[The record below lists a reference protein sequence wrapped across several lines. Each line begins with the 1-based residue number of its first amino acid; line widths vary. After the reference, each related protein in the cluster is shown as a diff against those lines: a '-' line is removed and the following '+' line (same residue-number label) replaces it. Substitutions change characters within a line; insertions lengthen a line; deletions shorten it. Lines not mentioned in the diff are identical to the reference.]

1 MNSSSSQAIFDGP
14 CLSRKSQRNMLV
26 GTKQTR
32 QRERSQR
39 AFFAA
44 VASET
49 LKRQSRVLP
58 NGETLSPA
66 YPSVGESC
74 RMMATPQHGG
84 ELERSRQTPSDA
96 TRYAS

>member
-1 MNSSSSQAIFDGP
+1 MLVDLPRGRQGNASDRIFWRRGRQRDSQA
-14 CLSRKSQRNMLV
+14 
-26 GTKQTR
+26 
-32 QRERSQR
+32 
-39 AFFAA
+39 
-44 VASET
+44 
-49 LKRQSRVLP
+49 SRVLP